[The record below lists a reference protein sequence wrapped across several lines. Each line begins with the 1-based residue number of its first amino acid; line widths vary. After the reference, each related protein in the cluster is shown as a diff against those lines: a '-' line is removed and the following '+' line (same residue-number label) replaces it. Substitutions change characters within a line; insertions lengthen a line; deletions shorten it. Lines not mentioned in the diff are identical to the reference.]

1 MYSEFNENNE
11 SGLDLAVAQFE
22 RMLRDEMPGFFD
34 ADTLEEIIEH
44 YESKDHWDK
53 ALVAINY
60 ALERY
65 PYSSFFLVK
74 KASILLFYKK
84 FSEASSLLDRAEQ
97 LDSSEMNLYLVR
109 SDLLLCLGKHK
120 EAIAVVHR
128 AIKMT
133 SISEEL
139 EALHLEMADIYEDC
153 DDYDNVFLCLKET
166 LKLNPQSEEA
176 LTRIWYCVEF
186 ARNFE
191 ESIDFHTSFLEE
203 EPYSYLAWH
212 NLGRAYAEL
221 GMTEKALD
229 AFQFVIAINE
239 DWDIGYRSC
248 GEMYFELKQYYEAI
262 EHFQSAIETS
272 KPYEDL
278 YLNIGICFS
287 KLKDYVKARS
297 FFRKSLAIYPK
308 YDDAAYQTGITY
320 KKEKNWTQA
329 VHYFKR
335 ALQYNPSCEAY
346 AWEWAYACYRMADA
360 KNFIEASS
368 ELVEIGLKNK
378 RIQFFRR
385 VVPLFFKLKLYN
397 EAQTLLDDLLAFY
410 PHHAALLYFKSVTLY
425 LCKKRKASLEV
436 LQVAVTLDKPNSKF
450 FETYAPDMLRDEMA
464 VEILANSTI

>member
-11 SGLDLAVAQFE
+11 SGLDYSVAQFE
-22 RMLRDEMPGFFD
+22 RMLHDETPGFFD

-53 ALVAINY
+53 ALLAINY

-84 FSEASSLLDRAEQ
+84 FSEVSSLLDHAEQ
-97 LDSSEMNLYLVR
+97 LDSSEINLYLVR
-109 SDLLLCLGKHK
+109 SDLFLCLGKHK
-120 EAIAVVHR
+120 EAIAVVR
-128 AIKMT
+128 KAIKMT
-133 SISEEL
+133 SVSEEL
-139 EALHLEMADIYEDC
+139 EALQLELADIYEDC
-153 DDYDNVFLCLKET
+153 DEYDNVFLCLKET
-166 LKLNPQSEEA
+166 LKLNPKNEEA

-221 GMTEKALD
+221 GMTEKALE
-229 AFQFVIAINE
+229 AFQFVTAINE

-262 EHFQSAIETS
+262 EYFQSAIETS

-278 YLNIGICFS
+278 YLNIGLCFS

-308 YDDAAYQTGITY
+308 YDDALYQTGITY
-320 KKEKNWTQA
+320 VREKSWKQA

-346 AWEWAYACYRMADA
+346 AWEWAYACYRMEDV
-360 KNFIEASS
+360 KNFIEASF
-368 ELVEIGLKNK
+368 ELMEIGLKNK
-378 RIQFFRR
+378 RIQVFKK
-385 VVPLFFKLKLYN
+385 VVPLFFKLKLYA
-397 EAQTLLDDLLAFY
+397 EAQTMLDNLLAFY
-410 PHHAALLYFKSVTLY
+410 PDNASLLYFKSVSLY
-425 LCKKRKASLEV
+425 LSKKRKASLEI
-436 LQVAVTLDKPNSKF
+436 LQIAVTLDKPYAKF
-450 FETYAPDMLRDEMA
+450 FETYAPEMLRDEMA
-464 VEILANSTI
+464 VEILSNSPV